1 MTSFFFHFVPL
12 VTKTKQSSKM
22 LPKFGTGICPF
33 NKRKLYFIRRLICDS
48 NLFMSSLSNVIYSQ
62 RFMQFNLT
70 ECLLS
75 ILYAED
81 AIANTLG
88 KKNEEDILFILK
100 GHMTSLNNFH
110 ITESK
115 E

>member
-1 MTSFFFHFVPL
+1 
-12 VTKTKQSSKM
+12 
-22 LPKFGTGICPF
+22 
-33 NKRKLYFIRRLICDS
+33 
-48 NLFMSSLSNVIYSQ
+48 
-62 RFMQFNLT
+62 MQFNLT